1 MGRGMTTRKTVDA
14 WMSDLEP
21 PLREIAQALRQIV
34 LDADPALKE
43 AVKWGNP
50 VYEKNGPVCYLAA
63 TVAYVNL
70 GFFKGA
76 SLVDPKGRIEGTGKK
91 MSHVKVRSLGDIE
104 AKQFRSWVCSAVG
117 LNDQ

>member
-1 MGRGMTTRKTVDA
+1 MGIVLTARKTVDA

-34 LDADPALKE
+34 LHADPALKE

-91 MSHVKVRSLGDIE
+91 MRHVKVRSLGDIE
-104 AKQFRSWVCSAVG
+104 SEQFRNWVCNAVG
-117 LNDQ
+117 LND